1 MKINSIKSKL
11 LILLFISISC
21 SFIILGFYN
30 AYNNYNSEYNLI
42 KQKELNL
49 VKETSKSINNYLQSK
64 IDIVEAVA
72 IEVSALPLD
81 VKNSEIIDK
90 LRLGNLSGK
99 FSGLYLGIER
109 NGDFLQFDGT
119 FRTPQTHDYDSRAR
133 PWYKKA
139 VDENKAGISEP
150 YIDFSTKKLVISV
163 SAPIKK
169 DGKIIGVIGSDIA
182 LDTVVN
188 TILNI
193 TLDEEGF
200 AYLIDEN
207 GKTIIHK
214 DDKQFNIQNK
224 IYEQIKSDNIL
235 HFAEA
240 SDNGNL
246 QLTAYSNIP
255 ITNWKLIIQLDK
267 NTVSKKINKNIIRE
281 LFLYVTLLLIILAIL
296 FFALIKI
303 LAPLKTL
310 ENGLNFFFKYLKGEE
325 KNINKLNLHTNDE
338 FGNMAAEIDKQME
351 IIAKNLDEDNH
362 LIEEVKEIVNRVK
375 SGNLDSQIKSLTSN
389 TSLNELKNIL
399 NDMIVTIKNNVNED
413 INVILSSLEKY
424 AQLNFVDEIVNPSGN
439 VAKGLN
445 NLSNIINQMLLEN
458 KTNGLT
464 LDKSSKVLLE
474 NVNTLNKAS
483 NETAVSLEE
492 TAAALEEIT
501 STVINNTQRISTMA
515 NHSNEL
521 SSSIEEGQKLAS
533 ITVDSMNSINEQTK
547 AIADAIS
554 VIDQIAF
561 QTNIL
566 SLNAAVEAATAGE
579 AGRGFA
585 VVAAEVRN
593 LAARSAEAAKEIK
606 TIVENATKKAND
618 GKDIAKNMIDGYK
631 QLNENIQQTI
641 NLISDIQNASKEQ
654 LLGIEQINDAV
665 TQLDQ
670 QTQKNAA
677 VASQAHDVSVITDKI
692 AKLVVSNA
700 NEKEFEGKDT
710 TKAKDFK

>member
-1 MKINSIKSKL
+1 M
-11 LILLFISISC
+11 
-21 SFIILGFYN
+21 
-30 AYNNYNSEYNLI
+30 
-42 KQKELNL
+42 
-49 VKETSKSINNYLQSK
+49 
-64 IDIVEAVA
+64 
-72 IEVSALPLD
+72 
-81 VKNSEIIDK
+81 
-90 LRLGNLSGK
+90 
-99 FSGLYLGIER
+99 
-109 NGDFLQFDGT
+109 
-119 FRTPQTHDYDSRAR
+119 
-133 PWYKKA
+133 
-139 VDENKAGISEP
+139 
-150 YIDFSTKKLVISV
+150 
-163 SAPIKK
+163 
-169 DGKIIGVIGSDIA
+169 
-182 LDTVVN
+182 
-188 TILNI
+188 
-193 TLDEEGF
+193 
-200 AYLIDEN
+200 
-207 GKTIIHK
+207 
-214 DDKQFNIQNK
+214 
-224 IYEQIKSDNIL
+224 
-235 HFAEA
+235 
-240 SDNGNL
+240 
-246 QLTAYSNIP
+246 
-255 ITNWKLIIQLDK
+255 
-267 NTVSKKINKNIIRE
+267 
-281 LFLYVTLLLIILAIL
+281 

-310 ENGLNFFFKYLKGEE
+310 ENGLNFFFNYLKGEE
-325 KNINKLNLHTNDE
+325 KNINKLNINTNDE

-389 TSLNELKNIL
+389 ISLNELKNIL

-585 VVAAEVRN
+585 VVAQEVRN
-593 LAARSAEAAKEIK
+593 LASRSAEAAKEIK
-606 TIVENATKKAND
+606 ELVENATSKTDSGKKIADDMIKGYIKLKEN
-618 GKDIAKNMIDGYK
+618 IAKTTEVIHDISIAS
-631 QLNENIQQTI
+631 NEQKT
-641 NLISDIQNASKEQ
+641 S
-654 LLGIEQINDAV
+654 IEQINDV
-665 TQLDQ
+665 VNRLDR
-670 QTQKNAA
+670 QTQNNASIA
-677 VASQAHDVSVITDKI
+677 TQTQDIAINTSNI
-692 AKLVVSNA
+692 AKRILETV
-700 NEKEFEGKDT
+700 NEKEFRNK
-710 TKAKDFK
+710 